1 LINLTFGRITP
12 RGFSQIQRHGARYP
26 TSGVTRTIVDALA
39 KLQAVAPYHDPKL
52 DFLKNYAYDLGLDDL
67 VKYGAH
73 QYVIG

>member
-1 LINLTFGRITP
+1 M
-12 RGFSQIQRHGARYP
+12 
-26 TSGVTRTIVDALA
+26 TRTIVDALA